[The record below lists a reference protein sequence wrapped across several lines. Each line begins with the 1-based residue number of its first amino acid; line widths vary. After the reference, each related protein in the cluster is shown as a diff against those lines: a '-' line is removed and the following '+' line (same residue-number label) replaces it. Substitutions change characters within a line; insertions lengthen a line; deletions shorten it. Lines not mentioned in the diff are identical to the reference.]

1 MILRCS
7 FEEMKAVQAGARVAL
22 TGLEG
27 DRTAVAAP
35 PSVREDIDRLT
46 TNLDG
51 DLALS
56 TLEEQRTVERALRSV
71 VGALRAELEVAVV
84 ASHPAAEPAVS
95 AYFEFAHAL
104 TFLERVR
111 TLGAEMEALIEVVT
125 GEAPTPESSRSFV
138 FPD

>member
-27 DRTAVAAP
+27 HRTAVAAP
-35 PSVREDIDRLT
+35 PSVREDIDHLT
-46 TNLDG
+46 ANLDG

-95 AYFEFAHAL
+95 ACCMQPSSASACRAPFGSIGP
-104 TFLERVR
+104 R
-111 TLGAEMEALIEVVT
+111 
-125 GEAPTPESSRSFV
+125 GELC
-138 FPD
+138 